1 MKLLLT
7 ILCLFVSLHM
17 NSFYLL
23 IFAHIFIYKKRKK
36 EERNERTKRKTDADH
51 SMEMISMTWIKENSI

>member
-23 IFAHIFIYKKRKK
+23 IFAHIFIYKKKEKKKK
-36 EERNERTKRKTDADH
+36 ETNER
-51 SMEMISMTWIKENSI
+51 KEKQMLIIQWK